1 MEVETDSPFV
11 KYMLTFTVYFGKEHK
26 ELTLEDS
33 VFMMLDKV
41 RHIWA
46 KRGRLKP
53 KRPLITLA

>member
-1 MEVETDSPFV
+1 MEVATDSPFV
-11 KYMLTFTVYFGKEHK
+11 KYMLTLTVYLGGEHK

-33 VFMMLDKV
+33 VFIMLDKV

-53 KRPLITLA
+53 KGH

>member
-11 KYMLTFTVYFGKEHK
+11 KYMLILTVYLGEEHK
-26 ELTLEDS
+26 TLEDS
-33 VFMMLDKV
+33 VFIMLDKV

-53 KRPLITLA
+53 KSPLITLA